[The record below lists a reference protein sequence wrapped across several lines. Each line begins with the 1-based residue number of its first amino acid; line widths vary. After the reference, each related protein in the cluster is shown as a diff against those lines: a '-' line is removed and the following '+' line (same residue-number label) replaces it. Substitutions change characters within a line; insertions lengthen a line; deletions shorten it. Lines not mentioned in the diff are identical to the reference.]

1 MRTVKLRIP
10 ASTSNLG
17 PGLDT
22 LGLALSLYNY
32 IDVLERSGT
41 GVGIQVKGEGEK
53 ELPRNKG
60 NLIYQSM
67 KEVFKRVGYRHQR
80 LEILCVNQIPMGR
93 GLGSS
98 GSARLGG
105 IIAANILAGAGL
117 GREEMI
123 ELAADLEG
131 HPDNVV
137 PSMVGGLVVANR
149 HRRKVKFF
157 KLIPGHP
164 IKAVLVIPS
173 LKLNTGDARAVLP
186 KSIPLSDVVFNIGH
200 TALLVG
206 ALVSG
211 NTSMLRQAMDDR
223 IHQPYRESLVPKMKE
238 VFQAGMQSGAFGVF
252 LSGSGPTIVALTDN
266 QENRIARRM
275 SEVWRKGS
283 VKHQTMSVEVDLE
296 GVHVLGEQ
304 KFL

>member
-1 MRTVKLRIP
+1 MRTVKMRIP

-32 IDVLERSGT
+32 IDVVERSGT
-41 GVGIQVKGEGEK
+41 GVAVQVKGEGEK

-67 KEVFKRVGYRHQR
+67 KEVFKRVKYTHKR

-117 GREEMI
+117 GREEII
-123 ELAADLEG
+123 ELAADMEG
-131 HPDNVV
+131 HPDNVA

-157 KLIPGHP
+157 KITPGHP
-164 IKAVLVIPS
+164 IKAILVVPS
-173 LKLNTGDARAVLP
+173 FKLNTRDARTVLP
-186 KSIPLSDVVFNIGH
+186 KSIPLQDVVFNIGH

-211 NTSMLRQAMDDR
+211 NTSMLRSAMDDR
-223 IHQPYRESLVPKMKE
+223 IHQPYRESLVPNMKE
-238 VFQAGMQSGAFGVF
+238 VFQAGLHSGALGVF
-252 LSGSGPTIVALTDN
+252 LSGSGPTIVALIDD
-266 QENRIARRM
+266 QEKRIARRM
-275 SEVWRKGS
+275 SEIWRKNK
-283 VKHQTMSVEVDLE
+283 VKHQTMIVEIDLE